1 MGSSADF
8 GWRYQVLK
16 SWAGRIPLLHCVL
29 GSRPKRVLLRLGLP
43 AARILQRSL
52 PCLDLP

>member
-16 SWAGRIPLLHCVL
+16 SWADRIPLLHGVL
-29 GSRPKRVLLRLGLP
+29 GSRLKPVLLRFGLRVR
-43 AARILQRSL
+43 RILQRSF
-52 PCLDLP
+52 PCLVLP